1 MSLAAISAANGADLL
16 NLYAQDNGQA
26 PAATAASAS
35 TAVLQKAIAVAQLS
49 EAEILGGGSGET
61 TSLNVFA

>member
-1 MSLAAISAANGADLL
+1 MPLAAISAANGTDLL
-16 NLYAQDNGQA
+16 NLYSQDTGQV